1 MQQPTHIPVLAE
13 RVIELL
19 APQPG
24 QTYFDGTAGYGG
36 HATIIAKQLTPKGR
50 MILVDRD
57 PQAITRLK
65 QRFGEGEPQAEIIHA
80 DYAAAASNLLQRGT
94 RVDMVLLD
102 LGVSSPQLD
111 MAQRGFSFRFDG
123 PLDMRMDTTA
133 PQTAADVVNGLRES
147 ELADIIYRY
156 GEERRS
162 RRIAKAIVMN
172 RPITT
177 TKQLADLVASTI
189 GRSGDIHP
197 ATRTFQAL
205 RIYVNEELA
214 QLETALPTLV
224 ELLRPGGRL
233 AVISFHSLEDR
244 IVKEFINQASRDCI
258 CPPEQ
263 PVCTCDHQA
272 TLLKITKKVVSG
284 ATEDTSNPRAR
295 SAKLRAAVKLNQ
307 NQKEKV

>member
-1 MQQPTHIPVLAE
+1 MKQPTHIPVLAE
-13 RVIELL
+13 RVLELL

-36 HATIIAKQLTPKGR
+36 HAAIIAKQLTPKGR

-57 PQAITRLK
+57 PQAITSLK

-244 IVKEFINQASRDCI
+244 IVKEFINRASRDCI